1 MKEKYGFLTKIQL
14 LSLYYKSRGY
24 SYRRIAEI
32 IGTSHQNIAVAYRR
46 ALKNIELSEKTIL
59 YYKLSTAKFIALINE
74 GTHLAEI
81 PKLIIE
87 ECDKRGIKL
96 RADFTLIFKQIR
108 FYTPQCVSG
117 SRLAGEIIVVVDE
130 HGFIQ
135 VYSYREVKDIIKDIE
150 KTLGKQIISIKH
162 GY

>member
-1 MKEKYGFLTKIQL
+1 MKKKYGFLTKIQL
-14 LSLYYKSRGY
+14 VSLYYKSRGY

-46 ALKNIELSEKTIL
+46 ALKNIELSEKTII
-59 YYKLSTAKFIALINE
+59 YYKLSTAKIVALINE
-74 GTHLAEI
+74 GTHLADI
-81 PKLIIE
+81 PRLIIE
-87 ECDKRGIKL
+87 ECDKRGVKL

-117 SRLAGEIIVVVDE
+117 SRLAGEIIVVVDK

-135 VYSYREVKDIIKDIE
+135 VYSYREIKDIISNIE
-150 KTLGKQIISIKH
+150 KILGKPVISIRY